1 MVCEMAFLDELLQ
14 ELNTILHEAINLFP
28 KLALVILIFA
38 ISFILIKYV
47 NRLIRWLVKISKL
60 EEFVREILPG
70 GLRIPISYIFSIL
83 ANSGVLITATALAVR
98 IFVPEYTQ
106 LYREALDYLARVAS
120 VIVISLIF
128 IFGLD
133 ALIRSVKLE
142 KKLDSFLL
150 MITFLLILAVLID
163 LTALSVETKSALNF
177 GIAIGMGLAIGAF
190 AVWLFFSEHL
200 NISKSTDSINKD
212 QV

>member
-1 MVCEMAFLDELLQ
+1 MAFLNEILA
-14 ELNTILHEAINLFP
+14 ELNDILHEVISLFP

-38 ISFILIKYV
+38 ISLILIKYV
-47 NRLIRWLVKISKL
+47 DKLIRWLVKISKL
-60 EEFVREILPG
+60 EEFVKGILPG
-70 GLRIPISYIFSIL
+70 GLRIPISYVFSIL
-83 ANSGVLITATALAVR
+83 ANSGVLITATALAIR

-106 LYREALDYLARVAS
+106 LYREALDYLARIAS

-163 LTALSVETKSALNF
+163 LTALSTETKSALDF

-200 NISKSTDSINKD
+200 TMTRSSEAINKN
-212 QV
+212 

>member
-1 MVCEMAFLDELLQ
+1 MAFLDELLQ

-70 GLRIPISYIFSIL
+70 GLRIPISYIFCIL
-83 ANSGVLITATALAVR
+83 ANSGLLITATALAVR

-163 LTALSVETKSALNF
+163 LTALSVETKSALDF

-190 AVWLFFSEHL
+190 AVWLFFSEYL

>member
-1 MVCEMAFLDELLQ
+1 MAFLDELLQ

-163 LTALSVETKSALNF
+163 LTALSVETKSALDF